1 MLFSDRKTV
10 KSRICFFVTKWAY
23 FAKNMAE
30 YATFVV
36 WENNACYIELHRKMD
51 RVREKRRA
59 VLQWI

>member
-10 KSRICFFVTKWAY
+10 
-23 FAKNMAE
+23 KNMAE

>member
-10 KSRICFFVTKWAY
+10 KSRICFYRNQVAY
-23 FAKNMAE
+23 SVKNMAE
-30 YATFVV
+30 YAAFVV